1 MTARKRDI
9 TVVLLA
15 ILPVWGAED
24 ANAIVKRFIE
34 AQGKDWERASQYTY
48 VEQADFF
55 SFDKSGQPK
64 KDRSETHEIM
74 FVEGLTYKKLVAR
87 NERPLEL
94 KEQSKVEK
102 LMQRIAK
109 ERREQRRSG
118 IFHKN
123 VSLGSGEDLLTLFDN
138 RVLGEE
144 EIRGRKAWVIEST
157 PREGHVP
164 ANAHEKE
171 VLSFKR
177 KLWIDEAEHV
187 PLKSEYTVIGAHVT
201 MTPGTTITW
210 EFEKINDD
218 AWLTT
223 SGVINGH
230 LQFVKFIKP
239 AVRTEYKYSKFQ
251 KFDVQS
257 TITVEPPQ

>member
-1 MTARKRDI
+1 M
-9 TVVLLA
+9 
-15 ILPVWGAED
+15 ILPPRVALLLLVTLPLWGTED
-24 ANAIVKRFIE
+24 ANVIVKRFIE
-34 AQGKDWERASQYTY
+34 AQGKNWERASQYTY

-64 KDRSETHEIM
+64 RDRSETYEII

-87 NERPLEL
+87 NERPLEP

-102 LMQRIAK
+102 LMQRMAK

-123 VSLGSGEDLLTLFDN
+123 VSLGSDDDLLTLFDN
-138 RVLGEE
+138 RVAGEE
-144 EIRGRKAWVIEST
+144 EIRGHKAWVIEST
-157 PREGHVP
+157 PKEGRAP
-164 ANAHEKE
+164 ANNHEKE
-171 VLSFKR
+171 VLSFRR
-177 KLWIDEAEHV
+177 KLWIDTAEYV
-187 PLKSEYTVIGAHVT
+187 PLQTEYTVVGQHVSF
-201 MTPGTTITW
+201 TPGTTITW

-230 LQFVKFIKP
+230 LQFAKFIKP
-239 AVRTEYKYSKFQ
+239 AVRTEYKNSKFQ

-257 TITVEPPQ
+257 TITVEPPE

>member
-1 MTARKRDI
+1 MMARKRDI
-9 TVVLLA
+9 TVLLLV

-24 ANAIVKRFIE
+24 ANGIVKRSIE
-34 AQGKDWERASQYTY
+34 TQGKNWERASQYTY

-64 KDRSETHEIM
+64 KDRSETHEII

-87 NERPLEL
+87 NERPLEP

-109 ERREQRRSG
+109 DRREQRRSG
-118 IFHKN
+118 IFHKD
-123 VSLGSGEDLLTLFDN
+123 VSLGSDEDLLTLFDN

-144 EIRGRKAWVIEST
+144 EIRGRKAWVIGST
-157 PREGHVP
+157 PKEGRVP

-177 KLWIDEAEHV
+177 RLWIDEADSV
-187 PLKSEYTVIGAHVT
+187 PLRTEYTVVGQHIAF
-201 MTPGTTITW
+201 TPGTTITW
-210 EFEKINDD
+210 DFEKINDD
-218 AWLTT
+218 AWLTI
-223 SGVINGH
+223 SGVIEGH

-239 AVRTEYKYSKFQ
+239 AVRTEYTNSRFQ

-257 TITVEPPQ
+257 TITVEPPK